1 MRERSVL
8 YIIGAGAS
16 RFVYN
21 WCGGADLGVCFL
33 VSEGPPTIQ
42 MTPHSLE
49 SHLKTVK
56 KERVKILKRES
67 LFSEEK
73 KPENH
78 FFVSKSF
85 AMIFKTFDVLFCVK
99 KGHFWT
105 KRERYLH
112 FLTFLD
118 IF

>member
-1 MRERSVL
+1 MC
-8 YIIGAGAS
+8 IIGAGAS

-21 WCGGADLGVCFL
+21 WFGGSDLGVCFL

-56 KERVKILKRES
+56 KERGKILKRES

-78 FFVSKSF
+78 FFASKSF
-85 AMIFKTFDVLFCVK
+85 AMIFKTFGGLFCVK
-99 KGHFWT
+99 SGHFWT
-105 KRERYLH
+105 KFDCY
-112 FLTFLD
+112 FTF
-118 IF
+118 